1 MMIQAFRS
9 SAASSSLGA
18 RRASPRRLLVAF
30 MMCASSAALA
40 QAERQSTEPP
50 YPSGEQGTGETEEVL
65 VEGQRPRGSVIG
77 DIKPELELGF
87 PDIRAYGVSSIAEL
101 VAELAPQTNAAA
113 GPPVVLLNGQRIPSF
128 AEIQD
133 IPAEAISRVE
143 ILPEEAGLAYG
154 YPANQKVI
162 NIVLRPRY
170 RTVTSELRGSRASDG
185 GGDAGQVGM
194 GAFRVREDSRINLN
208 ARYYASN
215 RLVESGRDR
224 PRTAAADGGRTASL
238 TLADDNDGDGSP
250 NPSKERLSLSG
261 SVSRPIVENVNASV
275 SANFEREET
284 EGFQGVD
291 DGTPSDPEDARPAVL
306 SSGVI
311 GNAAQHVTSETGH
324 VGIALNGALNPW
336 QWSFNG
342 AYDVS
347 TIRRS
352 TELASELDDPS
363 QPILDTADRSRT
375 STSALAADLLLSGP
389 LFRLPAGSVTS
400 SVKLGASSTNVETDL
415 MIQGMSASG
424 EYSRDIASGQV
435 SFDLP
440 LIGRENG
447 ILGWIGDLA
456 VNGNAAVEH
465 LSDGGAL
472 TAFGYGLRWE
482 PLPRL
487 SVILSSSGQESAP
500 AIQQISDPAIL
511 VPNVPVFDYA
521 RGETVFASQASGG
534 NPALTAGE
542 RDVTRVGLVVQPLAE
557 TDLRLLVNYT
567 DIRVDHPV
575 YAFSVPTPTIEEAFP
590 ERFLRDQEGDLVWV
604 DGRPI
609 NIAKSHSSRLRWG
622 LHLSVPLK
630 TSRQRR
636 VEGWVA
642 GGARP
647 EDRPAG
653 LDGIMI
659 RRGPEGELP
668 PGQPERDGPP
678 PMGDP
683 HGDMGPRMTFRGGP
697 GMPGRGGP
705 PGQGRLHFGL
715 FHTWHLVEKLELGPS
730 LPTLDLLD
738 GDAIGST
745 GGQPRHEIEAQLGY
759 FNDGLGARLSANWQS
774 ATRVEDGLG
783 DGATLRFDDLATVNL
798 RVFANLGQMSGLVGR
813 LPFLRGTRASVSVDN
828 IFDARQSVRDE
839 AGGAPIDYRPAYL
852 DELGRTFR
860 LSLRKIF

>member
-1 MMIQAFRS
+1 
-9 SAASSSLGA
+9 
-18 RRASPRRLLVAF
+18 
-30 MMCASSAALA
+30 MCASSAALA

-50 YPSGEQGTGETEEVL
+50 YPSGEQGDGETEEV
-65 VEGQRPRGSVIG
+65 VIEGQRPRGSVIG

-143 ILPEEAGLAYG
+143 ILPEEVGLAYG

-170 RTVTSELRGSRASDG
+170 RTVASELRASRASE
-185 GGDAGQVGM
+185 GDAGQVGV

-215 RLVESGRDR
+215 RLVESARDR
-224 PRTAAADGGRTASL
+224 PRTAADGSRIASS
-238 TLADDNDGDGSP
+238 TLADNNDDNGSL
-250 NPSKERLSLSG
+250 NSSKERLSLTG
-261 SVSRPIVENVNASV
+261 SVGRPVVENANATV
-275 SANFEREET
+275 SANYEREES
-284 EGFQGVD
+284 EGFRGVD
-291 DGTPSDPEDARPAVL
+291 DDTPSNPKDASPAAL

-311 GNAAQHVTSETGH
+311 GNAAQHVTSEKGH

-342 AYDVS
+342 AYDAS
-347 TIRRS
+347 TIRRL
-352 TELASELDDPS
+352 TELASELGDPS
-363 QPILDTADRSRT
+363 QPTFDTADRSRT
-375 STSALAADLLLSGP
+375 STSALAADLLFSGP
-389 LFRLPAGSVTS
+389 LFRLPAGTATS

-424 EYSRDIASGQV
+424 EYSRDVASGQG
-435 SFDLP
+435 SIDLP

-447 ILGWIGDLA
+447 IVGWFGDLA

-465 LSDGGAL
+465 LSDGGTL

-487 SVILSSSGQESAP
+487 SVILSRSRQESAP

-511 VPNVPVFDYA
+511 IPNVPVFDYA

-534 NPALTAGE
+534 NPGLRPGE
-542 RDVTRVGLVVQPLAE
+542 RDATRVGLVIQPLEE

-567 DIRVDHPV
+567 DIRLDDPV
-575 YAFSVPTPTIEEAFP
+575 YVFTVPTPTIEEAFP
-590 ERFLRDQEGDLVWV
+590 DRFLRDQEGDLAWV

-609 NIAKSHSSRLRWG
+609 NIAGSRSSRVRWG
-622 LHLSVPLK
+622 VHLSVPLK

-636 VEGWVA
+636 VEDWVA

-659 RRGPEGELP
+659 RRGPGAEVP
-668 PGQPERDGPP
+668 TGQSERDGAP

-697 GMPGRGGP
+697 GMSGRRGP

-715 FHTWHLVEKLELGPS
+715 FHTWHLVEKLDLGPS

-738 GDAIGST
+738 GDAVGST
-745 GGQPRHEIEAQLGY
+745 GGQPRHEVEAQLGY
-759 FNDGLGARLSANWQS
+759 FSDGLGARLSANWQS

-783 DGATLRFDDLATVNL
+783 DGATLKFDDLATVNL
-798 RVFANLGQMSGLVGR
+798 RLFANLGQMPGLARR
-813 LPFLRGTRASVSVDN
+813 LPFLRGARISASVDN
-828 IFDARQSVRDE
+828 LFDARQSVRDE
-839 AGGAPIDYRPAYL
+839 AGGAPIDYRPVYL
-852 DELGRTFR
+852 DQLGRTFR